1 MSVENVIHK
10 LVSEYTDGIAAAMR
24 QRMHAVIDGIFE
36 DAPESP
42 KRVSSTPSRL
52 PRRAAKGGRLKRRSI
67 AEIDG
72 LAGSVAALLADK
84 GAMRAEQIRTAL
96 GLEVREMPRIMK
108 RGLANGVIAVLSGQ
122 KRATTYGLPGGKS
135 KASKKPVKKMSKK
148 PARKPTKKK

>member
-42 KRVSSTPSRL
+42 KRVSGTPSRL

-67 AEIDG
+67 PEIDG

-96 GLEVREMPRIMK
+96 GLGDAPDHETGACE
-108 RGLANGVIAVLSGQ
+108 RGHRRPLGPEARDDL
-122 KRATTYGLPGGKS
+122 R
-135 KASKKPVKKMSKK
+135 
-148 PARKPTKKK
+148 PAGR